1 MHYAVYKTYTTVF
14 ITVMSS
20 SLYVRLKVTESLKT

>member
-1 MHYAVYKTYTTVF
+1 MHYAVHKTYTTVF